1 MQERCSLKSSPQKLF
16 QIYFI
21 KIKLKLAKIT
31 SLNIQRKTLAC
42 LLLQT
47 ELSNKGGDDK
57 TYIQHPARFVCLQ
70 RAALHSDKKKL
81 FTKQQKINF

>member
-1 MQERCSLKSSPQKLF
+1 MQGRCSLMSSAESFPQ
-16 QIYFI
+16 INFI
-21 KIKLKLAKIT
+21 KIKLKASEQIT

-70 RAALHSDKKKL
+70 RAALHSDKKIVHE
-81 FTKQQKINF
+81 TTEN